1 MPPDAKKDYVDCI
14 SYHHKLKNCR
24 DSASLLDEMFRIEI
38 DLTVI
43 SSSVVMQRIHTALTL
58 SYIIYYAV
66 EKQTVDTVAD

>member
-1 MPPDAKKDYVDCI
+1 MDAPKSEWLVPQMQKKDYVDCI

-43 SSSVVMQRIHTALTL
+43 SSSVVMQRIHTALTFIL
-58 SYIIYYAV
+58 HYLLCS
-66 EKQTVDTVAD
+66 